1 MTWLFVS
8 GVEKG
13 GGMPEGDEVRDGRVG
28 IGLMVCRFTAEG
40 TWRWCFSS
48 TVETKT
54 AKLDPAVDLCL
65 NLECPTGMEGSP
77 TSNSSIAWLRP
88 GSSKI

>member
-1 MTWLFVS
+1 
-8 GVEKG
+8 
-13 GGMPEGDEVRDGRVG
+13 MPEGDEVKDGRVG

-54 AKLDPAVDLCL
+54 AKLDSAVDLCL
-65 NLECPTGMEGSP
+65 IWNARLGWKDPQPQILQSLGS
-77 TSNSSIAWLRP
+77 AREV
-88 GSSKI
+88 